1 LNRSNVRVQKAAALG
16 RSKGNLLHIVAP
28 EEHTSADSHA
38 LNSSLPDELLEQSNA
53 NVEETSGCFFVDQDW
68 CGRHTRAR
76 SHTNVAGT

>member
-1 LNRSNVRVQKAAALG
+1 MSTAEAVLDRVETTPEA
-16 RSKGNLLHIVAP
+16 VAP